1 MCFCFIINVIYRV
14 TLTCCRRFVI
24 LLSCVVLCYY
34 MLCCVVFLCC
44 AVLCCVSCIVLRNS
58 VCVALRLRELFGRAF
73 KHLVLRQIF

>member
-1 MCFCFIINVIYRV
+1 M
-14 TLTCCRRFVI
+14 
-24 LLSCVVLCYY
+24 LCYY

-73 KHLVLRQIF
+73 KHLVLRQIFSCTELKLHKGSMSQHA